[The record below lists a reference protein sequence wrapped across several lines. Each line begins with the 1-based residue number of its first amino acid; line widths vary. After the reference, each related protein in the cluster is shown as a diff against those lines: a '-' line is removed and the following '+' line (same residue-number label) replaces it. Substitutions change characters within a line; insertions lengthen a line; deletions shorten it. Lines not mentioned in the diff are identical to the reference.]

1 MFCTPCPSSDK
12 QSHICSHTPAPLCWE
27 SLYLLGVTKAK
38 IWWTL
43 LSWALAD
50 KNVCFSKHEMIIL
63 KCTHISDGFI
73 LGLVCE
79 VWSVPSHVGGCQG
92 LHSNKIEASWLTHQQ
107 WPQAPPWLP
116 ALVPQRSQN
125 KVPRVGGWLKQQ
137 KCVHFQF
144 WRTEVVCEEAI
155 LLTHDQLIC
164 LLFPSLAL
172 WHLLGLL
179 VQC

>member
-38 IWWTL
+38 IWWPL

-79 VWSVPSHVGGCQG
+79 VWSVPSHVGVRAFIPTKSRLPGWHTSSDPRPLHG
-92 LHSNKIEASWLTHQQ
+92 FLHSFPSAAKTKYPEW
-107 WPQAPPWLP
+107 
-116 ALVPQRSQN
+116 
-125 KVPRVGGWLKQQ
+125 VGGWSNRNVFTFSSGGQRLSVKR
-137 KCVHFQF
+137 QF
-144 WRTEVVCEEAI
+144 YLHMTN
-155 LLTHDQLIC
+155 
-164 LLFPSLAL
+164 
-172 WHLLGLL
+172 
-179 VQC
+179 